1 MRQGANNSMTYDNDR
16 KSIYLR
22 HMKLPSPWGVS
33 IFLLI
38 LYAFFFQYGG
48 ISISNAML
56 VLNAVCILFGVAH
69 VVAGAF
75 KRKKTFY
82 SGIIVF
88 VMISIITSILFGASA
103 SASIDTGIRMIEY
116 CLTGLSIFLYS
127 ISSENRFKNVLLLTW
142 ASIVLLAINVFL
154 NGTVVNYQGAIGI
167 GSLNSNEM
175 SSFFVLMLFCTFY
188 LYGETS
194 SRFQRIILW
203 VSLFLVFFIQI
214 QLASRRGFI
223 VMVFMI
229 VANIIFAVI
238 PYSNRN
244 NSRRRLIVYSLI
256 IIAGAIAFIEL
267 RDYILGSTILGERLV
282 GIMTGGD
289 AARARYREFAF
300 NQFKLHPVFGVGVGG
315 INYLQ
320 GVYSHSLFYEVLS
333 CTGIIG
339 SIILLAAFVNP
350 FKELSIK
357 LYKNRN
363 ALESDKLIIYYVKV
377 LLIYI
382 AALFISGFA
391 VVMIYDFYFYL
402 SLGLIA
408 AGIQFV
414 RGSM

>member
-1 MRQGANNSMTYDNDR
+1 MTYDNDR
-16 KSIYLR
+16 KSIDLR

-38 LYAFFFQYGG
+38 LYAFFFQYGV

-154 NGTVVNYQGAIGI
+154 NGTVVNYQRAIGI

-267 RDYILGSTILGERLV
+267 RDYILGSTVLGERLV
-282 GIMTGGD
+282 GTMTGGD

-339 SIILLAAFVNP
+339 SIILLTAFVNP

-363 ALESDKLIIYYVKV
+363 ALESDKLKIYYVKV